1 MNLSQNRF
9 PRDLTDQ
16 ERTIT
21 EWMIDHGTGEK
32 ELYRS
37 QLAQATVVSA
47 CDCGCPSI
55 DFAIG
60 GKEPEDRTERELLGD
75 YFYGHENELCGV
87 FVFACNGQLAG
98 IEFYTLAAE
107 EVPPEIPSPDSLRPA
122 VFNIDNTEREAG
134 R

>member
-1 MNLSQNRF
+1 
-9 PRDLTDQ
+9 
-16 ERTIT
+16 
-21 EWMIDHGTGEK
+21 MIDHGTGDK

-37 QLAQATVVSA
+37 QLAQATVVNA

-60 GKEPEDRTERELLGD
+60 GKEPEARTEMEILGD
-75 YFYGHENELCGV
+75 YFYGNENELCGV

-107 EVPPEIPSPDSLRPA
+107 EVPPGIPLPDSLRPA
-122 VFNIDNTEREAG
+122 VFITDNSEREAG